1 MKNILLGLT
10 EFGIFGDWYGNS
22 YFCSYKGKTSCTDSQ
37 NINKENC
44 QKCNDRLKKVNS
56 VIYVY

>member
-1 MKNILLGLT
+1 MKNILLGLM

-22 YFCSYKGKTSCTDSQ
+22 YFCSYKGKISCTDSQ

-44 QKCNDRLKKVNS
+44 QKCNDRLKKKL
-56 VIYVY
+56 IL